1 MLRAYI
7 FLTGAG
13 AGAAAAA
20 AFVLDFGAAAMGAA
34 FAGLDAFALAGAFFA
49 VFFGACGGFNV
60 SRRVDGGE
68 GVFKAL
74 IRAPGR
80 TDFFLGAAFF
90 FACENNG

>member
-7 FLTGAG
+7 FFAGAG

-49 VFFGACGGFNV
+49 AFFGAWGGLNV
-60 SRRVDGGE
+60 SRRVDGGG
-68 GVFKAL
+68 GV
-74 IRAPGR
+74 
-80 TDFFLGAAFF
+80 
-90 FACENNG
+90 

>member
-49 VFFGACGGFNV
+49 AFGACGRCINHHELK
-60 SRRVDGGE
+60 RRGGRE
-68 GVFKAL
+68 V
-74 IRAPGR
+74 
-80 TDFFLGAAFF
+80 
-90 FACENNG
+90 

>member
-7 FLTGAG
+7 FLAGAG

-20 AFVLDFGAAAMGAA
+20 AFVLDLGAAAAMDDD

-60 SRRVDGGE
+60 SRRVG
-68 GVFKAL
+68 
-74 IRAPGR
+74 
-80 TDFFLGAAFF
+80 
-90 FACENNG
+90 